1 MIRKALAAA
10 WQYLINR
17 ALEASTYR
25 GLILMT
31 TAGGWHRLDGANKG
45 EVIAQAGIFL
55 AGLMQA
61 AMPSEILYRA
71 APRKAEPA
79 EPPAP

>member
-1 MIRKALAAA
+1 MIRKALAAT
-10 WQYLINR
+10 WQYLLNR

-61 AMPSEILYRA
+61 ALPSELLYRS
-71 APRKAEPA
+71 APRKPSDEEPSQ
-79 EPPAP
+79 P